1 MVNFCLVAN
10 CSNSSRNRPDLSFFC
25 FPSGHFRRL
34 WKNFCRRCDP
44 EFQNQKNP
52 RICSAHFEASSIK
65 KSLCGR
71 KEVIPGELP
80 KYFNP
85 STHQCRV
92 SSREKR
98 LEDRKRRAVD
108 EKCPEPQKRSLTEE
122 DNDICFLSDDAAL
135 LDHNYCHLLPNDKG
149 TQTDFPYE
157 DLEVLTSKIDA
168 LKQENAELKS
178 KLSNKKQLKRE
189 LFVDDVLKDD
199 ESVKFFTGIP
209 SLACF
214 MMIFNLLKPFAEKLK
229 YWDKNK
235 EKKVSYQK
243 DSSKKKPGKQRLL
256 TIMEEFILTLVRLRL
271 GLLSRHLTDIF
282 GVSEG
287 SVSKVFTTWICFL
300 STVFR
305 DILLKWPCKE
315 EIKKK
320 LPSSFNKFPSTRI
333 IIDCTEIFLQKPT
346 SPSAQRATWSNYK
359 QHNTMKALVGI
370 TPTGYFSF
378 VSKLW
383 TGNVS
388 DRYITERS
396 GLLDKLEEG
405 DSVMADKGFNIRD
418 LLTRKKVALNIPP
431 LCKGTF
437 PIKGA
442 NGVGVE
448 EGMLR

>member
-1 MVNFCLVAN
+1 M
-10 CSNSSRNRPDLSFFC
+10 
-25 FPSGHFRRL
+25 
-34 WKNFCRRCDP
+34 
-44 EFQNQKNP
+44 
-52 RICSAHFEASSIK
+52 
-65 KSLCGR
+65 
-71 KEVIPGELP
+71 
-80 KYFNP
+80 
-85 STHQCRV
+85 
-92 SSREKR
+92 
-98 LEDRKRRAVD
+98 
-108 EKCPEPQKRSLTEE
+108 
-122 DNDICFLSDDAAL
+122 
-135 LDHNYCHLLPNDKG
+135 
-149 TQTDFPYE
+149 
-157 DLEVLTSKIDA
+157 
-168 LKQENAELKS
+168 
-178 KLSNKKQLKRE
+178 
-189 LFVDDVLKDD
+189 DDVLKDD

-235 EKKVSYQK
+235 EKEVSYQK

-442 NGVGVE
+442 NRVGVE
-448 EGMLR
+448 EGMLRSKRRSPWTK